1 MAQEHDTAQPG
12 KKQPGIW
19 KASFVALS
27 QCWGSSVIVAIL
39 MLGLAFWQ
47 MVGPFS
53 GQVYVIFLLGLV
65 IWGYFALS
73 LFGWLLSGR
82 SSIVIFKEIDKSRVR
97 CFFGRYLVLQV
108 IDTLPSSLTS
118 LVLTGHFLLSP
129 EDMVNNAN
137 FTAVGISSIAT
148 FAVLWIVLVFFA
160 TLLPAALIGD
170 GSGVRRAVARGR
182 KTLWYVTSRLLLGPL
197 LMLLLG
203 SMIVNLVQTVGGE
216 PMISSDGALVVNT
229 TSVIAMVIS
238 SLQFMVVVAMI
249 AVIVSR
255 AYKLG
260 EARLLKTDKQ
270 NEEIASAD
278 EV

>member
-1 MAQEHDTAQPG
+1 MAREHDAALHG

-19 KASFVALS
+19 KTSFVALS

-39 MLGLAFWQ
+39 MLGLVFWQ

-73 LFGWLLSGR
+73 LFGWLLSGC

-97 CFFGRYLVLQV
+97 RFFGRYLVLQV

-129 EDMVNNAN
+129 VDMVNNAN
-137 FTAVGISSIAT
+137 LAAVGISSIAT

-160 TLLPAALIGD
+160 TLLPAALVGD

-182 KTLWYVTSRLLLGPL
+182 KTVWYVTSRLLLGPL

-238 SLQFMVVVAMI
+238 SLQFIVVVAMI

-270 NEEIASAD
+270 NEEIASEYA
-278 EV
+278 V